1 MILIGYDGSDHAK
14 AAIERCGAIFAGQP
28 AIVLNVWEPF
38 SAVLARIPT
47 PIAPP
52 AGVADTD
59 EIDAA
64 SQQDAERAAEEGA
77 ERARDAGIDAAPSN
91 RAQAGSVA
99 QAILAEARAV
109 DASAIVLGTRGRSG
123 IRSLLLGSVSHSV
136 VQHADRAVMVVPSP
150 EIAKRRAGQL
160 RSRLHHSE

>member
-1 MILIGYDGSDHAK
+1 MILIGYDGSEDPK

-28 AIVLNVWEPF
+28 AIVLNSLGTLQGGSGPY
-38 SAVLARIPT
+38 SHCDRA
-47 PIAPP
+47 P
-52 AGVADTD
+52 AGVADAD

-64 SQQDAERAAEEGA
+64 SQKGAERAAEEGA
-77 ERARDAGIDAAPSN
+77 ERAGDAGIDAAPSN

-136 VQHADRAVMVVPSP
+136 VQYADRAVMVVPSP
-150 EIAKRRAGQL
+150 EIAKRRTGQL
-160 RSRLHHSE
+160 HSRLHHSE